1 MCDVIPVQWF
11 WEISLLLEI
20 YIKCTNEEKKKKSK
34 AKADSSTNEKKRRKT
49 VAQHRASPLFF

>member
-20 YIKCTNEEKKKKSK
+20 YIKCTNEEKKKNPRLKQIVQP
-34 AKADSSTNEKKRRKT
+34 TKRREEK
-49 VAQHRASPLFF
+49 Q